1 MNPSRD
7 NLKKKKKKCR
17 SKNKPNEKLG
27 GSKSLLINDPLS
39 N

>member
-7 NLKKKKKKCR
+7 NLKKKPKCR